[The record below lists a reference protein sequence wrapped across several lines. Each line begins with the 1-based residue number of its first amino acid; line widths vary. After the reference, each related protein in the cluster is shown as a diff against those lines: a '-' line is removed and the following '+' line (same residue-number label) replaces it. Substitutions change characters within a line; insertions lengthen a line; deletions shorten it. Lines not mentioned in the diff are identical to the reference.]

1 MDFLKHRYIFLIV
14 STLIIIAG
22 LTYGFTKGFKLDV
35 DFKGGTNINVEIGEE
50 FNNATIEEIVSNVTS
65 QIPIVQKT
73 TGGNNSVSIT
83 TGVISNEAVADIT
96 KGLKETYPNSLEPST
111 KNVQPSFGKELIKS
125 AIIAIVAS
133 IIIILIY
140 IWIRFKTLG
149 ITAAITAVMA
159 LVHDALVMI
168 AIYALLGLPINSVF
182 VAVMLTIIGYS
193 INDTIIIYDR
203 IRENKRKVTKQSD
216 LKATINES
224 ISQTLNRTIMTSA
237 TTVIMILTVYVF
249 AYLNNQTVL
258 KEFSLPLTLG
268 ILVGTYSSIFVAS
281 SLWYIFESKG
291 KKQKNKN

>member
-50 FNNATIEEIVSNVTS
+50 FNNAKIEEIVSNATG

-96 KGLKETYPNSLEPST
+96 KGLKEKYPNSLEPST